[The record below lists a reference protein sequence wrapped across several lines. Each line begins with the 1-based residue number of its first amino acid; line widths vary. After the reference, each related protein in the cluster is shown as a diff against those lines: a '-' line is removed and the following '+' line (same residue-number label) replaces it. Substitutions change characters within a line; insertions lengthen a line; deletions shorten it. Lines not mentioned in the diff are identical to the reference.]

1 MLFSF
6 RQVKPFLKGHNSHVM
21 DPTIKKAVRQAEE
34 ALLLSLEQR
43 KELVNCLASDEEE
56 DDEEEDCDQTMP
68 SEDECMSK
76 EKSGQKRKNSDD
88 SHRKAESDDDD
99 DEVTGKKVLK
109 RFKGLPFLDKT
120 LNDAKLLFSCEKCF
134 ISKNKHVGR
143 GERGYDHLP
152 LHTFFSWLLALPFS
166 IEEEDYH
173 IML

>member
-1 MLFSF
+1 MLLSF

-21 DPTIKKAVRQAEE
+21 DPTIKKAVQQAEE
-34 ALLLSLEQR
+34 ALSLSLEQR

-56 DDEEEDCDQTMP
+56 DDNEEDCDQTMP

-76 EKSGQKRKNSDD
+76 EKGGQKRKNSDD
-88 SHRKAESDDDD
+88 SHRKGESDNDDDD

-109 RFKGLPFLDKT
+109 RFKGLLFLDET
-120 LNDAKLLFSCEKCF
+120 LNNAKLLFSCEKCF

-143 GERGYDHLP
+143 EEKRYDHLM

-166 IEEEDYH
+166 IEE
-173 IML
+173 